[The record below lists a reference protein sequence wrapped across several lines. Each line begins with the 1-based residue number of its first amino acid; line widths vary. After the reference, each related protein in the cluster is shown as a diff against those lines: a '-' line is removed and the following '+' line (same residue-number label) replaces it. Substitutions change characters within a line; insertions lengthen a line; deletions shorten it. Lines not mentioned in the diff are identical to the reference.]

1 MRKPSAPAL
10 ATAEIS
16 SDVPTAVIP
25 PQTIGC
31 SMPNS
36 RVKGV
41 ANTWS
46 GHLEGMIEQRFG
58 DIADRV
64 CLDPPAGTDSALEPA
79 RATLLAGQRE
89 PTSKRYR
96 LPTGCR
102 RLSDLSRYAH
112 RTGRLFAPIS
122 TAEC

>member
-1 MRKPSAPAL
+1 
-10 ATAEIS
+10 
-16 SDVPTAVIP
+16 
-25 PQTIGC
+25 
-31 SMPNS
+31 
-36 RVKGV
+36 V

-89 PTSKRYR
+89 PTSKR
-96 LPTGCR
+96 
-102 RLSDLSRYAH
+102 
-112 RTGRLFAPIS
+112 
-122 TAEC
+122 